1 MLYTIINVGNKE
13 YKARLNA
20 KACVD
25 LEKKLGTNPL
35 NIFVKMMGED
45 GNFNLPSLGDLISI
59 LHASLQAYHHGIS
72 VDKAYE
78 IYDDYVNDGHNIMD
92 LVALISEIYKV
103 SGLMPEAEGN
113 EPDTIEKNA

>member
-1 MLYTIINVGNKE
+1 MLYTVINVGEKE

-20 KACVD
+20 KACVE

-35 NIFVKMMGED
+35 NIFVKMIGEGD
-45 GNFNLPSLGDLISI
+45 AINLPSLGDLITI

-78 IYDDYVNDGHNIMD
+78 IYDAFVNEGNNIMD
-92 LVALISEIYKV
+92 LVAIVSEIYKV
-103 SGLMPEAEGN
+103 SGLMPEEVK
-113 EPDTIEKNA
+113 EETETIEKNA